1 MSPADEPKRALSP
14 ADLERLLAE
23 HLPALRAYV
32 RLQIGPVLGAQESSA
47 DIVQSVCRE
56 LVEAGSKFQ
65 FVGGAAFRG
74 WLFSA
79 ALNKLRQRD
88 RYWHAE
94 KRDVAR
100 SAPGG
105 DAELLNSCAHLLT
118 PSREVSMREQVVR
131 LERAFAELSEGDR
144 ELIALARIAGLPHAE
159 IAKQVGRSED
169 ACRQGLRRAL
179 VRLAALLDETVE
191 PPERQ

>member
-1 MSPADEPKRALSP
+1 MSPADDRRALSP
-14 ADLERLLAE
+14 ADLERLLGE
-23 HLPALRAYV
+23 QLPALRAYV
-32 RLQIGPVLGAQESSA
+32 RLRIGPVLGAHESSA

-56 LVEAGSKFQ
+56 LVEAGSQFQ
-65 FVGGAAFRG
+65 FVGDAAFRG

-88 RYWHAE
+88 RYWHAD

-100 SAPGG
+100 SVPDG
-105 DAELLNSCAHLLT
+105 DAELLHSCAHLLT
-118 PSREVSMREQVVR
+118 PSREVSVREQVAR

-144 ELIALARIAGLPHAE
+144 ELVALARIAGLPHAA
-159 IAKQVGRSED
+159 IAKQVGRSEE

-179 VRLAALLDETVE
+179 VRLAALLDDSAE
-191 PPERQ
+191 PPERP